1 MRTTEDLLAGLV
13 THIKGTP
20 TITVKIGDT
29 QSEIN
34 FAGPYKQIDIISELE
49 NIFQLKPGMF
59 PDPNSDDSLTALLSL
74 LNNMGLKP
82 NPPLTPGRVIDF
94 MVSQLIEPNCIQ
106 PTFLCNHPKSL
117 SPLAKTHHSNNKVTE
132 RFELFVAT
140 KEICNAYSELNDPLE
155 QRRRFSHQQQAIT
168 LGDLEAHI
176 SDEDYC
182 RALELGMPPTG
193 GWGMGLDR
201 VCMMLT
207 GQVNIREVLFFPIV
221 KPSLNLKSVNVK

>member
-1 MRTTEDLLAGLV
+1 
-13 THIKGTP
+13 
-20 TITVKIGDT
+20 
-29 QSEIN
+29 
-34 FAGPYKQIDIISELE
+34 
-49 NIFQLKPGMF
+49 
-59 PDPNSDDSLTALLSL
+59 
-74 LNNMGLKP
+74 
-82 NPPLTPGRVIDF
+82 
-94 MVSQLIEPNCIQ
+94 
-106 PTFLCNHPKSL
+106 
-117 SPLAKTHHSNNKVTE
+117 
-132 RFELFVAT
+132 
-140 KEICNAYSELNDPLE
+140 LE